1 MYRRLSTFPA
11 TLLLLYVV
19 EFGVLAI
26 HPYNRSV
33 WIAENIPI
41 LLIVAFLVVAHRWFQ
56 FSNLAYL
63 LMSALVFLHTIG
75 GHYTFERVP
84 FDCISHLI
92 GAQRNHFDRVA
103 HFTVGF
109 YAYAITEFIERQQ
122 LSRARWLTGL
132 FAVFAIGTVALGY
145 EVFEWRYAVTAD
157 PAAGIA
163 VLGSQGDPWDAQKDM
178 LSDTLGAI
186 FATLLYFAIHRSGI
200 PPHIGCGSASVL
212 SPGDQP
218 PTAN

>member
-1 MYRRLSTFPA
+1 MPGRRSFFPRI
-11 TLLLLYVV
+11 LLLGYIV
-19 EFGVLAI
+19 EFSVLAV
-26 HPYNRSV
+26 HPYNRNV

-41 LLIVAFLVVAHRWFQ
+41 VLIVAFLAVTHRWFQ

-63 LMSALVFLHTIG
+63 LMSVLLFLHTIG

-84 FDCISHLI
+84 FGYVTSPI
-92 GAQRNHFDRVA
+92 GAHRNHFDRVA

-109 YAYAITEFIERQQ
+109 YAYAVAEFVERRQ

-163 VLGSQGDPWDAQKDM
+163 VLGSQGDPWDAQRDM
-178 LSDTLGAI
+178 LSDVLGAVA
-186 FATLLYFAIHRSGI
+186 ATLLYFARYRSA
-200 PPHIGCGSASVL
+200 PPAGC
-212 SPGDQP
+212 
-218 PTAN
+218 